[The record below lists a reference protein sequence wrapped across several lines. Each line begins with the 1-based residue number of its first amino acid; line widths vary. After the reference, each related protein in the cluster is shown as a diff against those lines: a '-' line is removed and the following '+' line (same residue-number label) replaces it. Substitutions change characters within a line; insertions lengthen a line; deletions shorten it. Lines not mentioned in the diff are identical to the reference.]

1 MDSNPPR
8 KPGQAFEVFLYTAII
23 LETGLA
29 AFFYKLAFQDR
40 GLASLKVYFAVG
52 YFAFLGWTIAQL
64 NRLHRK
70 RKLLQTEGL
79 ETEGLETDA
88 EPAREFKQPGFD
100 PAAEFEPAPARL
112 REQTRP
118 LLGLTLAQLA
128 IVAIVFGTA
137 VATFSWAFKIL
148 ESGR

>member
-70 RKLLQTEGL
+70 RKQL
-79 ETEGLETDA
+79 ETEGLETEA
-88 EPAREFKQPGFD
+88 EPATES
-100 PAAEFEPAPARL
+100 AEFEPAPARR
-112 REQTRP
+112 REHARP
-118 LLGLTLAQLA
+118 VLGLTMAQLA

>member
-8 KPGQAFEVFLYTAII
+8 KAGHAFELFLYTAII

-40 GLASLKVYFAVG
+40 GLGSLKIYFAVG
-52 YFAFLGWTIAQL
+52 YFAFLGWAIAQL

-70 RKLLQTEGL
+70 RQLL
-79 ETEGLETDA
+79 ETEALET
-88 EPAREFKQPGFD
+88 
-100 PAAEFEPAPARL
+100 EPAPEQEVEPERARQFQPAAFQPAPAPR
-112 REQTRP
+112 REPVRP
-118 LLGLTLAQLA
+118 VLGLTLAQLA

-137 VATFSWAFKIL
+137 VATFSWAFTIL